1 VSTLELPPNRV
12 VVAGAA
18 QPRVIPRISTGGDR
32 AYRGIATAS
41 GVGVLGVLC
50 LIGLFLSIQA
60 YPAIKFMGWRFF
72 TYTGWI
78 TQGAHPAFGVGGL
91 VYWTVVIAVIALVVA
106 IPLSLATA
114 LFITEYAPRR
124 ARAVLITVVDLLA
137 VVPSIIYGL
146 WGFFVLQPSFV
157 GFAHWLSTHMAFVP
171 IFRVQQGA
179 QLTSSAAI
187 AGVVV
192 GIMITPIITSIS
204 RELFSLA
211 PVGEREG
218 ALALGATR
226 SQMIRTVVLPF
237 GRGGMIGAIMLA
249 FGRALGET
257 IAVAIIISPIY
268 TIDPHILQ
276 AGANSI
282 AALIALFFGSGGPL
296 GEHAQLAAG
305 LVLFFLTLVV
315 NLLASIIVNRSRSG
329 KGVEL

>member
-1 VSTLELPPNRV
+1 
-12 VVAGAA
+12 
-18 QPRVIPRISTGGDR
+18 
-32 AYRGIATAS
+32 
-41 GVGVLGVLC
+41 VGVLVILF
-50 LIGLFLSIQA
+50 LIGLFLAIQA
-60 YPAIKFMGWRFF
+60 YPAIKYMGWRFF
-72 TYTGWI
+72 TETGWI
-78 TQGAHPAFGVGGL
+78 TQGPHASFGVGGL
-91 VYWTVVIAVIALVVA
+91 AYWTVVIAVIALVVA

-114 LFITEYAPRR
+114 LFITEFAPRR
-124 ARAVLITVVDLLA
+124 IRAVLITVVDLLA

-146 WGFFVLQPSFV
+146 WGFFVLQPNFE
-157 GFAHWLSTHMAFVP
+157 GFARWLATHMAFVP
-171 IFRVQQGA
+171 LFRVQHGA

-268 TIDPHILQ
+268 TINPHILQ

-282 AALIALFFGSGGPL
+282 AALVALLFGSGGPL

-305 LVLFFLTLVV
+305 LVLFFLTLAV